1 MKKFE
6 LIGINPPGKINL
18 PVYGTIELEKID
30 DTLAEKLFREGL
42 PFLKPKTDH
51 LKEMYPG
58 KTHPEPQMLDVKRS
72 PQTKKRKK

>member
-6 LIGINPPGKINL
+6 LIGLASPGKINL

-42 PFLKPKTDH
+42 PYLQPKVEH

-58 KTHPEPQMLDVKRS
+58 EKHPEPQMLDAK
-72 PQTKKRKK
+72 PPAKAKKGKK

>member
-6 LIGINPPGKINL
+6 LTGIEAPGKINL

-30 DTLAEKLFREGL
+30 DTLAEKLFHEGL
-42 PFLKPKTDH
+42 PFLKPKVEH

-58 KTHPEPQMLDVKRS
+58 HKHPEPRMLDEKK
-72 PQTKKRKK
+72 PAPAKKRKK